1 MTPAYPG
8 GGSDIVPE
16 VDAGRLWAGGLA
28 VGLVAAL
35 IATAGVV
42 IARGVFHVPVLAPQG
57 DGTWGDA
64 DTAKYASAAVLAA
77 LLATAVMH
85 LLLLF
90 APGSRRFF
98 AWIMVLVTAVA
109 ALVPFSVGVG
119 AAAVAT
125 ALINL
130 ALGIAIG
137 SLTSGVAAGAV
148 KLRPPAVDPGQQP
161 PPVPG
166 QFPGPGS
173 W

>member
-1 MTPAYPG
+1 MTSAYPG
-8 GGSDIVPE
+8 GESDIVPE
-16 VDAGRLWAGGLA
+16 VEAGRLWAGGLA

-42 IARGVFHVPVLAPQG
+42 IARGVFHVPVLAPRG
-57 DGTWGDA
+57 DGTWGGV
-64 DTAKYASAAVLAA
+64 DTAKYAAAAALAA
-77 LLATAVMH
+77 LAATGVMH
-85 LLLLF
+85 LLLF
-90 APGSRRFF
+90 TPRPRRFF
-98 AWIMVLVTAVA
+98 VWIMVLVTAVA

-130 ALGIAIG
+130 TLGAAIG

-148 KLRPPAVDPGQQP
+148 KLRPATADPGQQP

-166 QFPGPGS
+166 QAS